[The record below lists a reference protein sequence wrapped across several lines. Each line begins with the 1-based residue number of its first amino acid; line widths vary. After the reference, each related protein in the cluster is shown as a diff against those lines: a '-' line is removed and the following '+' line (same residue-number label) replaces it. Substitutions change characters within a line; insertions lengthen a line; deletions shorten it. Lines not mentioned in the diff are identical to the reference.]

1 MLNKPRN
8 QHNEPMADNQRKVKR
23 AILCVDDEKIVLDS
37 LQEQLRSTFGDQ
49 FEYEIAESVDEA
61 WEVIEDLVSQGYE
74 MVLVIS
80 DWLMPRVKG
89 DTFLIELHQR
99 YPETVTIM
107 LTGQADP
114 EAVENAFQ
122 NANLYAYIR
131 KPWREEDLINYV
143 NNALKK
149 LGLT

>member
-1 MLNKPRN
+1 MGKT
-8 QHNEPMADNQRKVKR
+8 KR

-37 LQEQLRSTFGDQ
+37 LQEQLYQVYGDGFQ
-49 FEYEIAESVDEA
+49 YEIAESVEEA
-61 WEVIEDLVSQGYE
+61 WEVIDDLIADGFD

-89 DTFLIELHQR
+89 DTFLIDVHNK

-114 EAVENAFQ
+114 DAVQNAID

-131 KPWREEDLINYV
+131 KPWREQDLIQQV
-143 NNALKK
+143 NIALKK
-149 LGLT
+149 LGIDL

>member
-1 MLNKPRN
+1 MTSKS
-8 QHNEPMADNQRKVKR
+8 KR

-37 LQEQLRSTFGDQ
+37 LQEQLRNTFGDL

-61 WEVIEDLVSQGYE
+61 WEVIEDLVGDGYE

-80 DWLMPRVKG
+80 DWLMPKVKG
-89 DTFLIELHQR
+89 DKFLIELHQK

-143 NNALKK
+143 NAALEK
-149 LGLT
+149 LGLKP

>member
-1 MLNKPRN
+1 MEKQKP
-8 QHNEPMADNQRKVKR
+8 KR

-37 LQEQLRSTFGDQ
+37 LQDQLRSTFGDE

-89 DTFLIELHQR
+89 DTFLIELHQK

-114 EAVENAFQ
+114 EAVENAYQ

-149 LGLT
+149 LGLRE

>member
-1 MLNKPRN
+1 MEKQKP
-8 QHNEPMADNQRKVKR
+8 KR

-37 LQEQLRSTFGDQ
+37 LQEQLRNTFGDE

-61 WEVIEDLVSQGYE
+61 WEVIEDLVSRGYE

-80 DWLMPRVKG
+80 DWLMPRIKG
-89 DTFLIELHQR
+89 DTFLIELHQK

-114 EAVENAFQ
+114 EAVENAYQ

-149 LGLT
+149 LGLRE

>member
-1 MLNKPRN
+1 M
-8 QHNEPMADNQRKVKR
+8 EERKVKR

-89 DTFLIELHQR
+89 DTFLIELHER

-143 NNALKK
+143 NTALKK
-149 LGLT
+149 LGLR

>member
-1 MLNKPRN
+1 METQKP
-8 QHNEPMADNQRKVKR
+8 KR

-37 LQEQLRSTFGDQ
+37 LQEQLRNTFGDE

-61 WEVIEDLVSQGYE
+61 WEVIEDLVSRGYE

-89 DTFLIELHQR
+89 DTFLIELHQK
-99 YPETVTIM
+99 YPDTVTIM

-114 EAVENAFQ
+114 EAVENAYQ

-149 LGLT
+149 LGLRE

>member
-1 MLNKPRN
+1 MQEK
-8 QHNEPMADNQRKVKR
+8 KVKR
-23 AILCVDDEKIVLDS
+23 AILCVDDEKMVLDS
-37 LQEQLRSTFGDQ
+37 LQEQLRNTFGDQ

-89 DTFLIELHQR
+89 DKFLIELHQK

>member
-1 MLNKPRN
+1 MTEKR
-8 QHNEPMADNQRKVKR
+8 AKR

-37 LQEQLRSTFGDQ
+37 LQDQLRSTFGDD

-89 DTFLIELHQR
+89 DTFLIELHQK

-114 EAVENAFQ
+114 EAVENAYQ

-149 LGLT
+149 LGLRE

>member
-1 MLNKPRN
+1 MEKRKP
-8 QHNEPMADNQRKVKR
+8 KR

-37 LQEQLRSTFGDQ
+37 LQDQLRSTFGDE

-89 DTFLIELHQR
+89 DTFLIELHQK

-114 EAVENAFQ
+114 EAVENAYQ

-149 LGLT
+149 LGLRE

>member
-1 MLNKPRN
+1 MEK
-8 QHNEPMADNQRKVKR
+8 RKAKR

-37 LQEQLRSTFGDQ
+37 LQDQLRSTFGDE

-89 DTFLIELHQR
+89 DTFLIELHQK

-114 EAVENAFQ
+114 EAVENAYQ

-149 LGLT
+149 LGLRE

>member
-1 MLNKPRN
+1 M
-8 QHNEPMADNQRKVKR
+8 KR

-37 LQEQLRSTFGDQ
+37 LQEQLRTTFGER
-49 FEYEIAESVDEA
+49 FEYEIAESVEEA
-61 WEVIEDLVSQGYE
+61 WEVIEDLVNDGYE

-89 DTFLIELHQR
+89 DTFLIDVHAK

-114 EAVENAFQ
+114 DAVQNAME

-131 KPWREEDLINYV
+131 KPWREEDLVAYV
-143 NNALKK
+143 NKALTQ
-149 LGLT
+149 LGLNE

>member
-1 MLNKPRN
+1 MEEKK
-8 QHNEPMADNQRKVKR
+8 AKR

-37 LQEQLRSTFGDQ
+37 LQDQLRSTFGDE
-49 FEYEIAESVDEA
+49 FEYEIAESVEEA
-61 WEVIEDLVSQGYE
+61 WEVIDDLVSQGYE

-89 DTFLIELHQR
+89 DTFLIELHQK

-143 NNALKK
+143 NNALRK
-149 LGLT
+149 LGLK

>member
-1 MLNKPRN
+1 MEEKKP
-8 QHNEPMADNQRKVKR
+8 KR

-37 LQEQLRSTFGDQ
+37 LQEQLRATFGDQ

-89 DTFLIELHQR
+89 DTFLIELHER

-122 NANLYAYIR
+122 NADLFAYIR

-149 LGLT
+149 LGLR

>member
-1 MLNKPRN
+1 M
-8 QHNEPMADNQRKVKR
+8 EERKVKR

-80 DWLMPRVKG
+80 DWLMPRIKG
-89 DTFLIELHQR
+89 DTFLIELHER

-143 NNALKK
+143 NTALKK
-149 LGLT
+149 LGLR

>member
-1 MLNKPRN
+1 
-8 QHNEPMADNQRKVKR
+8 MAEKKAKR

-37 LQEQLRSTFGDQ
+37 LQDQLRSTFGDE

-61 WEVIEDLVSQGYE
+61 WEVIEDLVSQGFE

-114 EAVENAFQ
+114 EAVENAYQ

-149 LGLT
+149 LGLRR

>member
-1 MLNKPRN
+1 MEKKK
-8 QHNEPMADNQRKVKR
+8 AKR

-37 LQEQLRSTFGDQ
+37 LQEQLRNTFGDE

-89 DTFLIELHQR
+89 DTFLIELHQK

-114 EAVENAFQ
+114 EAVENAYQ

-149 LGLT
+149 LGLRE

>member
-1 MLNKPRN
+1 MEKQKP
-8 QHNEPMADNQRKVKR
+8 KR

-37 LQEQLRSTFGDQ
+37 LQEQLRNTFGDE

-89 DTFLIELHQR
+89 DTFLIELHQK
-99 YPETVTIM
+99 YPDTVTIM

-114 EAVENAFQ
+114 EAVENAYQ

-149 LGLT
+149 LGLRQ

>member
-1 MLNKPRN
+1 MTGKR
-8 QHNEPMADNQRKVKR
+8 KR

-37 LQEQLRSTFGDQ
+37 LQEQLRNTFGDQ

-61 WEVIEDLVSQGYE
+61 WEVIEDLVGEGYE

-89 DTFLIELHQR
+89 DKFLIELHQR

-143 NNALKK
+143 NSALEK
-149 LGLT
+149 LGLKP

>member
-1 MLNKPRN
+1 MEKQKP
-8 QHNEPMADNQRKVKR
+8 KR

-37 LQEQLRSTFGDQ
+37 LQEQLRNTFGDE

-89 DTFLIELHQR
+89 DTFLIELHQK
-99 YPETVTIM
+99 YPDTVTIM

-114 EAVENAFQ
+114 EAVENAYQ

-149 LGLT
+149 LGLRE